1 MWKSILASVT
11 EDLVTKGSVKDVHPM
26 SERSSGNTV
35 VEVHS
40 ECIESVSYDKDTKEM
55 GLKFVKG
62 KTTYTFPDVA
72 LKKFFQFMASPSKGK
87 AYWKYF
93 R

>member
-1 MWKSILASVT
+1 MWSSVLAKVS
-11 EDLVTKGSVKDVHPM
+11 EDLVTKGAIKDVHPM
-26 SERSSGNTV
+26 STRSSGSTV
-35 VEVHS
+35 MEVHS
-40 ECIESVSYDKDTKEM
+40 ECVESVSYDKDTKEM
-55 GLKFVKG
+55 DLKFVKG

-72 LKKFFQFMASPSKGK
+72 LEKFFKFMAAPSKGK